1 MFGRWAPARQSTKRF
16 VFVCLLRLV
25 DGRLRA
31 HRPNASFSAIL
42 ADGRARFKPSSR
54 GVWGAAAPQENVRTQ
69 LTEPPKTKRLV
80 DGRAGAHRPNAIDE
94 RTSKKVFCRAT
105 RRLNRIDRYK
115 RNTAIWYRPGMFS
128 ASAIDRL
135 QEVAASHLGVHL
147 GGGHDKRYV
156 SQ

>member
-1 MFGRWAPARQSTKRF
+1 MVGRTMVRPFNLHLAVRNLKTNSGGSGGTLFYSF
-16 VFVCLLRLV
+16 VRLLRLV

-80 DGRAGAHRPNAIDE
+80 DGRACAHGPNAIDE
-94 RTSKKVFCRAT
+94 RTKNRKV
-105 RRLNRIDRYK
+105 L
-115 RNTAIWYRPGMFS
+115 
-128 ASAIDRL
+128 
-135 QEVAASHLGVHL
+135 V
-147 GGGHDKRYV
+147 
-156 SQ
+156 